1 MTRDEVEAPVAEKT
15 DGGLQPARLGE
26 EPPSKEERIDFLKQA
41 IAFTEWNIRSYDTK
55 AQISIAAFV
64 LSMNPLWSILTSAY
78 PRAGATPTVAL
89 LLLLFVATV
98 LLFGF
103 VIWPVTLT
111 GTGLGG
117 TWETKGLFYVGDPN
131 RLTASLYT
139 DRLKSLSIEAELAAE
154 TLKLAAI
161 REIKARRFRHA
172 LKATVV
178 FYGGAVLCLL
188 LLKSCAAG
196 NNPWVCGK

>member
-1 MTRDEVEAPVAEKT
+1 MTHNRLEEPVEEAGSCAQPAALGVEA
-15 DGGLQPARLGE
+15 
-26 EPPSKEERIDFLKQA
+26 PSKEERVDFLKQA

-64 LSMNPLWSILTSAY
+64 LSMNPLWSVITSAY
-78 PRAGATPTVAL
+78 PRAGSSLVVVV

-103 VIWPVTLT
+103 VSWPVALKTDS
-111 GTGLGG
+111 GLMG

-139 DRLKSLSIEAELAAE
+139 DRLKSLAIEAELAGE

-161 REIKARRFRHA
+161 REIKSVRFRRA
-172 LKATVV
+172 LIATIV
-178 FYGGAVLCLL
+178 FYSGVVVSLL
-188 LLKSCAAG
+188 LLRNCGAG
-196 NNPWVCGK
+196 VHSWVCQ